1 MKNLM
6 VVFCSLGEGE
16 PNRNKVRLDT
26 PMASR
31 EDISAMRRQYGE
43 AGLLE
48 SALPKDPIELFNSW
62 LLEAAANEIVVEA
75 NAMVLSTAID
85 NQPSSRTVLL
95 KDLTKDGFTFFT
107 NYESRKAKQISANEN
122 VSLLFPWYPMERQV
136 IVIGTATKIAKS
148 ESEKYFSSR
157 PRGSQIGAW
166 ASMQSAELVSR
177 EELEMKYAEYEKK
190 WPEGTEVP
198 KPEHWGG
205 YVVLPTSIEF
215 WQGRYSRLHD
225 RIRYVRS
232 ENNDWQ
238 IKRIYP

>member
-1 MKNLM
+1 
-6 VVFCSLGEGE
+6 
-16 PNRNKVRLDT
+16 
-26 PMASR
+26 MASR

-48 SALPKDPIELFNSW
+48 SVLPKDPVELFNTW
-62 LLEAAANEIVVEA
+62 LLEAAANEVVVEA
-75 NAMVLSTAID
+75 NAMVLSTAVD
-85 NQPSSRTVLL
+85 DQPSSRTVLL

-107 NYESRKAKQISANEN
+107 NYGSRKAKQISSNAN

-136 IVIGTATKIAKS
+136 IVIGTANKISKS
-148 ESEKYFSSR
+148 ESEKYFASR

-166 ASMQSAELVSR
+166 ASMQSEELSSR
-177 EELEMKYAEYEKK
+177 EELESKYAEFEKK

-198 KPEHWGG
+198 MPEHWGG
-205 YVVLPTSIEF
+205 YVVSPTSIEF